1 MLMNKPTVTS
11 VKAEL
16 DTLSAV
22 SQERFTELLSRVKR
36 IEALLFG
43 SAGTTIL
50 LLIGI
55 IVNE

>member
-1 MLMNKPTVTS
+1 MNKPTVTS